1 MPILPLDLIEDIL
14 RRLPVRSLK
23 RLRSV
28 AKSWCFLIDSKKFV
42 KSHLRQSLISNANYH
57 LILGGLNLYS
67 IDLGPLDKARV
78 IKPPFYYKTIDGVTN
93 SCNGLVLVMSE
104 PPVLWNP
111 FSGSYRVLPGSSL
124 EYPTGSDY
132 YVMVSHGF
140 GYDSKKDDYKVLK
153 VVEFRDQSTHFP
165 IRSGTEIYGLKSN
178 SWKKIEDFP
187 YSLPLIGGNSRA
199 HVNGSFH
206 TLVYTYEKIYPV
218 QIMAFSV
225 ETEKHYEVMLPKG
238 IRTKNAELSLTVV
251 GGYLGLIY
259 THKSR
264 VVIWVMKEYGVEE
277 SWSKLLTIRPPAIEP
292 HELVKPLVYSRDV
305 NKVLLNCDD
314 KRLVWYDLRKKTVE
328 QVHVDGIPFV
338 FYAVDCV
345 ESLVS
350 VEAPNEVKKQDRE
363 NKGKETRNK
372 RDDFLSV
379 GFNLVL

>member
-14 RRLPVRSLK
+14 RRLPVKSLK
-23 RLRSV
+23 RFRSV
-28 AKSWCFLIDSKKFV
+28 AKSWCFLIDSEKFV
-42 KSHLRQSLISNANYH
+42 KSHLRQSLISNSNHH
-57 LILGGLNLYS
+57 LILGGLDLYS

-78 IKPPFYYKTIDGVTN
+78 IKPPFSYKTVDGVTN
-93 SCNGLVLVMSE
+93 SCYGLVLVMSE

-124 EYPTGSDY
+124 EYPPGSDY

-140 GYDSKKDDYKVLK
+140 GYDSKNDDYKVLK
-153 VVEFRDQSTHFP
+153 VLEFRDQSTHFP
-165 IRSGTEIYGLKSN
+165 IRRGTEIYGLKSN

-206 TLVYTYEKIYPV
+206 TLVYTYENIHPV

-238 IRTKNAELSLTVV
+238 NRIRNFELNLTVV
-251 GGYLGLIY
+251 GGYLGLIC
-259 THKSR
+259 TNRSR
-264 VVIWVMKEYGVEE
+264 VVIWVMEYGVEE
-277 SWSKLLTIRPPAIEP
+277 SWSKLLTIRSR
-292 HELVKPLVYSRDV
+292 ELVKPLVYSRDG
-305 NKVLLNCDD
+305 NKVLLNFDD
-314 KRLVWYDLRKKTVE
+314 EKLVWYDLRKKTVE

-350 VEAPNEVKKQDRE
+350 VGAPNEVKKQDRE
-363 NKGKETRNK
+363 KKGKETMNK

-379 GFNLVL
+379 GFNLTL

>member
-14 RRLPVRSLK
+14 RRLPVKSLK
-23 RLRSV
+23 RFRSV
-28 AKSWCFLIDSKKFV
+28 AKSWCFLIDSEKFV
-42 KSHLRQSLISNANYH
+42 KSHLRQSLISNSNNH

-78 IKPPFYYKTIDGVTN
+78 IKPPFSYKTVDGVTN

-124 EYPTGSDY
+124 EYPPGSDY

-153 VVEFRDQSTHFP
+153 VLEFRDQSTHFP
-165 IRSGTEIYGLKSN
+165 IRRGTEIYGLKSN

-206 TLVYTYEKIYPV
+206 TLVYTYESIYPV

-238 IRTKNAELSLTVV
+238 NRIRNFELNLTVI
-251 GGYLGLIY
+251 GGYLGLIC
-259 THKSR
+259 TNRSR

-277 SWSKLLTIRPPAIEP
+277 SWSKLLTIRSREF
-292 HELVKPLVYSRDV
+292 VKPLVYSRDG

-314 KRLVWYDLRKKTVE
+314 KRLFWYDLRKKTVE

-350 VEAPNEVKKQDRE
+350 VGAPNEVKKQDRE
-363 NKGKETRNK
+363 KGKERMNK

-379 GFNLVL
+379 GFKLAL